1 MIINEN
7 YCCRE
12 RHFGREGEREREN
25 WTERGSLRH
34 NDCGEED
41 RDGCGGRRDEKRLM

>member
-1 MIINEN
+1 MRITVA
-7 YCCRE
+7 E
-12 RHFGREGEREREN
+12 RGTLAGRARQREN

-41 RDGCGGRRDEKRLM
+41 RDGSGGRTNKKD